1 MRDYLCEHPFFHR
14 RCKPHVYTSERRAFE
29 RDVYDFSKTQGYPT
43 EDARRLVFNI
53 RRVLRKETGNDGFC
67 SEYEGEI
74 EDRGRIVKQLEQK
87 LWQQVHDT
95 GEVVGSNES
104 VLPLVQKAHSHPP
117 LSDKHEALPQKMNSR
132 EGKKVSSDSTNPRE
146 EAQESAVQTVDLE
159 TERDPKTA
167 RNVGRKSNKRANRK
181 AKRKA
186 QRRERD
192 EDPRAAAVQGAK
204 VHTHGDRS
212 QVVDEKI
219 VEPGLGREA
228 MSVPVPRTIEEAHRR
243 FSKPNEHDHHRPE
256 EVSQTQE
263 ALEKHARQ
271 MAEIDEKDGGLRN
284 FSDIK
289 QAKQNENEDRK
300 SSSKPWEQDL
310 DMFIWDQ
317 VQRQEGENMKMRG
330 KKRKS
335 ERRECE
341 VAKSRDGVPT
351 HKKKKSGKKLDDS
364 QFSKLAVSSIRS
376 CNSSNLSKQMP
387 EKGPSVPGFQ
397 DPMKQL
403 A

>member
-1 MRDYLCEHPFFHR
+1 MRDHPFFLR

-29 RDVYDFSKTQGYPT
+29 RDTYDFSKTQGYPT
-43 EDARRLVFNI
+43 EDARRFVLNV

-74 EDRGRIVKQLEQK
+74 EDRERIVKQLEQK

-95 GEVVGSNES
+95 GELVGNES
-104 VLPLVQKAHSHPP
+104 VSPLVQIAYSHPP

-146 EAQESAVQTVDLE
+146 EAQESSVQTVDLG

-186 QRRERD
+186 QGRERD
-192 EDPRAAAVQGAK
+192 ENPRAAAVQGAK
-204 VHTHGDRS
+204 VHTHGDLS
-212 QVVDEKI
+212 QVAGEKI
-219 VEPGLGREA
+219 VEPGLGRES

-243 FSKPNEHDHHRPE
+243 FSKSNEHDHHRPQ
-256 EVSQTQE
+256 EVSLTQE

-271 MAEIDEKDGGLRN
+271 IAEIDEKDGGLRK

-289 QAKQNENEDRK
+289 QAEQNEHEDRK
-300 SSSKPWEQDL
+300 SISKPLEQDL
-310 DMFIWDQ
+310 DVFIWDQ
-317 VQRQEGENMKMRG
+317 DQRQEGENMKMRG

-341 VAKSRDGVPT
+341 EAKSRDGVHT

-364 QFSKLAVSSIRS
+364 QFSKLAVSSIS
-376 CNSSNLSKQMP
+376 SYNSSNYSKQIP
-387 EKGPSVPGFQ
+387 EKGPSVPDFRT
-397 DPMKQL
+397 PMKQP